1 MVDDDDGSVK
11 CKNNRI
17 NGQQRQIPTTTFPI
31 PKVNSCP
38 KLDAPGRPASARSHT
53 ALSSRFEI
61 AHARQVRRMRTVG
74 SCYIIGCFLTNQ
86 RWPSTVDLNPLFYG
100 QRSSLRNFRTVCA
113 VFLID
118 LKRRRNM
125 TVRMPCSNDATKS
138 ATNKGN
144 KIGRRCSSQ
153 SSAVRAK
160 KAMFRKLRR
169 QLLRR
174 LHRALPRETRA
185 TTSPRDEMSVLNEA
199 VNLIDQLHQAIFA
212 RVQSGQ
218 LPPELISYLGL
229 VSTQASDPGKVVNRE
244 NCCTP
249 GELYKKLQSRI
260 PANFT
265 STSLLQCST

>member
-1 MVDDDDGSVK
+1 MVDDDDGS
-11 CKNNRI
+11 
-17 NGQQRQIPTTTFPI
+17 IPTTTFPI

-74 SCYIIGCFLTNQ
+74 TLTFDSGFKPPFLRPAQFTSELQNSLCCASFAKAKLTHEPSEFQ
-86 RWPSTVDLNPLFYG
+86 RCS
-100 QRSSLRNFRTVCA
+100 
-113 VFLID
+113 FLID
-118 LKRRRNM
+118 LKKKKRRNM
-125 TVRMPCSNDATKS
+125 TVRMPNSNDATKS

-144 KIGRRCSSQ
+144 KIGRKCSSQ

-199 VNLIDQLHQAIFA
+199 VNLIDQLHQAIFV

-229 VSTQASDPGKVVNRE
+229 VSTQASDPSKVVNRE

-265 STSLLQCST
+265 STNLLQCST